1 MSVTFADAISAYN
14 KAVAKQGGTPL
25 ESREQAGG
33 GDFAQLLRSGA
44 ESAIDSLRQSEAESL
59 KAAAGKADI
68 NDVVTA
74 VSQADIALQTVVAVR
89 DRVVQAYQ
97 DILRMPI

>member
-1 MSVTFADAISAYN
+1 MSVNFANAIAAYN
-14 KAVAKQGGTPL
+14 KAVTKQGGKPL
-25 ESREQAGG
+25 ESRDQAGG
-33 GDFAQLLRSGA
+33 SDFAQLLRSGA

-59 KAAAGKADI
+59 KAAAGKANI

-74 VSQADIALQTVVAVR
+74 MSQADIALQTVVAVR